1 VPLKVSEIVKLIEV
15 DGWYLV
21 RTKGSHRQYRH
32 PTKPGTT
39 TVAGKPSDTLHP
51 RTEKSIHEGG
61 RHLMEG
67 AVNGYVV
74 IVERDEAGGYS
85 TWSPDLP
92 GCVAAASDYEECVQ
106 LMREAIEF
114 HLEGMRDNGEEIPAP
129 TAIASLIMPAA

>member
-1 VPLKVSEIVKLIEV
+1 
-15 DGWYLV
+15 
-21 RTKGSHRQYRH
+21 
-32 PTKPGTT
+32 
-39 TVAGKPSDTLHP
+39 
-51 RTEKSIHEGG
+51 
-61 RHLMEG
+61 MEG

-74 IVERDEAGGYS
+74 IVERDDAGGYS

-129 TAIASLIMPAA
+129 TAVASLIMPAA